1 MAVQLKPR
9 LRGML
14 LVAGLLATGGCDLGS
29 SERDAPKP
37 LRPVETSR
45 VQVRPVETKVDAVGT
60 LTARQAVDLR
70 VQEPGLV
77 RRLRDRIQEVE
88 AGEVLLQLDQRQA
101 GAQVALARANV
112 AEAEATL
119 RKNSR
124 SHERIG
130 ALQGEGV
137 ASEQS
142 GDEALAQLEQA
153 RAALEVAQ
161 ARLVVAEAELAE
173 TSILAPFAGQL
184 GRWLVDE
191 GAYVRTGEILNRLT
205 DDRTLE
211 VRFAIPER
219 KAAALAVGQTLRL
232 RVSSYPGRI
241 FEGELSFIEPEIDTQ
256 TRSAQ
261 AIGTFGNQERLLRP
275 GQFARVELV
284 LSTRQNGLVVPV
296 AAVRRANDRH
306 YVFVLEGDQA
316 IAREVEVGIRIDEWS
331 EIRSGLQAGE
341 EVIETGHNSLDL
353 DAPTTVRVVTLEDT
367 RP

>member
-1 MAVQLKPR
+1 MPR
-9 LRGML
+9 LRGVIL
-14 LVAGLLATGGCDLGS
+14 TAGLLATTGCDLGASESQS
-29 SERDAPKP
+29 SKP
-37 LRPVETSR
+37 PRAVETTRVQFRPVEL
-45 VQVRPVETKVDAVGT
+45 KVDAVGT
-60 LTARQAVDLR
+60 LTALQAVDLR

-77 RRLRDRIQEVE
+77 RRLREGNLQV
-88 AGEVLLQLDQRQA
+88 APGELLLQLDQRQA

-119 RKNSR
+119 RKNTR

-137 ASEQS
+137 ASEQA

-173 TSILAPFAGQL
+173 TAILAPFAGQL
-184 GRWLVDE
+184 GRWRVDE
-191 GAYVRTGEILNRLT
+191 GAYVGTGEILNRLT

-219 KAAALAVGQTLRL
+219 KAAALAVGQQLRL
-232 RVSSYPGRI
+232 RVSSYPERV
-241 FEGELSFIEPEIDTQ
+241 FAGELSFIEPEIDTQ

-261 AIGTFGNQERLLRP
+261 AIGTFANPDRLLRP

-284 LSTRQNGLVVPV
+284 LSTRENGMVVPV
-296 AAVRRANDRH
+296 ASVRRANDRH
-306 YVFVLEGDQA
+306 YVFVLQGDQA

-331 EIRSGLQAGE
+331 EIRSGLKVGE

-353 DAPTTVRVVTLEDT
+353 DGSTTVRAVTLEDT